1 MQNNI
6 FHIIKDPVHG
16 VMQFTTEEDG
26 WIKPFIH
33 SANFQRQRNIKQLG
47 LTDWMFPGAVHTRFN
62 HGLGSCYI
70 ASQIVNKLGLNVHDR
85 QLVILA
91 CLLHDIGHG
100 PFSHTFE
107 DIFWQNSIKHESWTP
122 MFLTEFT
129 SERFLTNFNKLNPQQ
144 KLNQS
149 KINEIQK
156 LIMHQK
162 SDNPLLADIVSS
174 QLDADRLDYLLR
186 DSHFCGVTY
195 GEYDFRWLLHCL
207 TPVKQGDVKRLGIT
221 HKGVGVVE
229 QYLMARRLMIRNVYQ
244 NGKKHSAEYLLK
256 EFLQHLARDLANQK
270 EFLKLDM
277 ENAAVQFL
285 QNVNDFNYEAEQ
297 GKKVEKSKDNFIQN
311 NYDLYKKLCDY
322 DILALI
328 RHLANLEH
336 DNSTVMLAK
345 RLQHRV
351 LPKILYVHEKDI
363 KHVGEIIQHFKE
375 KNKKQVR
382 NWQVNLLQLPHLSYA
397 VNKDPILV
405 RDFAGKINYLH
416 DNSMMIGAI
425 SDKYESSYLVV
436 IDAQIL
442 EQPSVQKLMQELR
455 SEVK

>member
-70 ASQIVNKLGLNVHDR
+70 ASQIVNKLGLNILDR

-107 DIFWQNSIKHESWTP
+107 EIFWQNSIKHESWTP
-122 MFLTEFT
+122 MFLAEFT
-129 SERFLTNFNKLNPQQ
+129 SEKFLTNFNKLNPQQ
-144 KLNQS
+144 KLDQN
-149 KINEIQK
+149 KIREIQK
-156 LIMHQK
+156 LIMHEE
-162 SDNPLLADIVSS
+162 SNNSLLSDIVSS

-195 GEYDFRWLLHCL
+195 GEYDFLWLLHCL
-207 TPVKQGDVKRLGIT
+207 TPVKQGDIKRLGIT
-221 HKGVGVVE
+221 HKGIGVVE

-256 EFLQHLARDLANQK
+256 EFLQHLAHDLAEQK
-270 EFLKLDM
+270 DFLKLNMHD
-277 ENAAVQFL
+277 AAVQFL
-285 QNVNDFNYEAEQ
+285 QNVSSFNQQAAQAKNLTKLKMDFM
-297 GKKVEKSKDNFIQN
+297 QN

-336 DNSTVMLAK
+336 DDSTVMLAK
-345 RLQHRV
+345 RLQYRI
-351 LPKILYVHEKDI
+351 LPKILYIHEKDI
-363 KHVGEIIQHFKE
+363 KRVDEIIQKFKD

-382 NWQVNLLQLPHLSYA
+382 AWQVNLLQLPHLSYA
-397 VNKDPILV
+397 INKDPILV

-442 EQPSVQKLMQELR
+442 DQSVVQKLMQELR